1 MTLKNQRNESS
12 QVAWRKAIKKKKM
25 YPNRSAFNHVA
36 LDLNLSEW
44 WWEQMRKLRPRE
56 VK

>member
-1 MTLKNQRNESS
+1 MSHPKWHGERQL
-12 QVAWRKAIKKKKM
+12 KKKM
-25 YPNRSAFNHVA
+25 YANHSAFNHVA